1 MDINPE
7 TSGKMVTIH
16 PIEAFKQIILVTTNG
31 MIIYLYLNE
40 PNTEKDCEFKYFIK
54 ELGIECYSSLLIASR
69 SDNRIFDL
77 WLGSSNSEVFIYSL
91 KYMNIT
97 NSYLHTSSH
106 HYVTNSN
113 IVSSPFDKNNQFNFS
128 LETVS
133 ETKELNVVL
142 MKVTQMD
149 AFFLWSYVFP
159 GSTIYLWNYVSKK
172 IMSAYNCK
180 KSFED
185 GDKSIDRRDFR
196 VVDIEF
202 LNSYLFCAI
211 NNGAV
216 LVLKRLTL
224 TPIQVFTSHVHQL
237 YKLCSVQFE
246 TRMNIWS
253 KHNKQNMTSQVKK
266 TQNMLLSMGRALA
279 PIHEDIYL
287 SNRKYRTD
295 ALQNYANC
303 LILNAWNCNHD

>member
-1 MDINPE
+1 M
-7 TSGKMVTIH
+7 
-16 PIEAFKQIILVTTNG
+16 
-31 MIIYLYLNE
+31 
-40 PNTEKDCEFKYFIK
+40 
-54 ELGIECYSSLLIASR
+54 LIPSR
-69 SDNRIFDL
+69 NDNRIYDL
-77 WLGSSNSEVFIYSL
+77 WLGSSNSEVFVYSL
-91 KYMNIT
+91 KYMKVT
-97 NSYLHTSSH
+97 DSYLHTSSH

-113 IVSSPFDKNNQFNFS
+113 LLSSSFEKKNQFNFS
-128 LETVS
+128 LES
-133 ETKELNVVL
+133 ESVNENKELNVVL
-142 MKVTQMD
+142 MKATQMD

-159 GSTIYLWNYVSKK
+159 GSTIYLWNFVSKK

-180 KSFED
+180 RSFED
-185 GDKSIDRRDFR
+185 TDKTIDKRDFR
-196 VVDIEF
+196 VVDMEF

-211 NNGAV
+211 SNGTV

-224 TPIQVFTSHVHQL
+224 TPLQVFTSHVHQL
-237 YKLCSVQFE
+237 YKLCSIQFE
-246 TRMNIWS
+246 TRLNIWS

-266 TQNMLLSMGRALA
+266 TQNMLLSMGRALS